1 MAVSAAAALVAELQG
16 RAGDLETEVRVSR
29 QQAQEGQ
36 EKLLHMKAACEEHEL
51 TISSMR
57 ALTDSVRRMRR
68 ETHRSDRLERGLV
81 LLYLRE
87 LAAIPVHVVSSRT

>member
-1 MAVSAAAALVAELQG
+1 MIAELQG
-16 RAGDLETEVRVSR
+16 RAADLETEVQESR

-57 ALTDSVRRMRR
+57 ALMMALGEEDAQVSMRALG
-68 ETHRSDRLERGLV
+68 EEDAQGDAQE
-81 LLYLRE
+81 
-87 LAAIPVHVVSSRT
+87 